1 MILAQNMFVYDF
13 SSILRNVLVMLLWQ
27 MEYSQNENILSIKN
41 EMWMKQILKKK
52 LVGTSKQSEVSKQ
65 KK

>member
-41 EMWMKQILKKK
+41 EM
-52 LVGTSKQSEVSKQ
+52 
-65 KK
+65 

>member
-1 MILAQNMFVYDF
+1 
-13 SSILRNVLVMLLWQ
+13 LVMLLWQ